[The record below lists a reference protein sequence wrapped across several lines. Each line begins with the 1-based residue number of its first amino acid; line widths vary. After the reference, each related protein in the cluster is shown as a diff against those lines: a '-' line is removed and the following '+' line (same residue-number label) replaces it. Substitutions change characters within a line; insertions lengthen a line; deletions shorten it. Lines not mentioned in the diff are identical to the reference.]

1 MITQLELLY
10 IKNLHKGKDD
20 TKTLAAKIGVNQS
33 MLYDIEAGRR
43 NLTKDIFNKITNYYN
58 VTYDD
63 RQSVYDEAYNLTLEL
78 FSYIISF
85 DYDALNKRYD
95 EMIKCIGLFK
105 DSKAFVFYDLIE
117 AIKME
122 SVNKKIMAEHL
133 IVCKDYLDLYDN
145 NIVFIYSIL
154 WTFTK
159 RLSYD
164 YKELKEVLLKP
175 YQKYS
180 LIGVNEDILG
190 MLYYQIGRV
199 YEVENDCF
207 EALIFYDKSI
217 NYFKNTNNIQR
228 ILQVQIQQATCYIS
242 LKNYDKAEYELLKIY
257 EDSIKRNFKKRIVA
271 CANNL
276 SFLYFIKHDYVNS
289 LKFINFARANGSK
302 FSDLNYYEAYII
314 YKTSNITVARKYIKK
329 FIDNE
334 NDPDIIHTLKLIQSF
349 MNKNDKNVERYVEL
363 SIKDFKKLNST
374 LDIQLIYEMVL
385 DYYKDKNP
393 QRVKELLPEYIELIR
408 W

>member
-1 MITQLELLY
+1 MITQLELLQ

-408 W
+408 